1 MRSSEECS
9 LSQDTDHNR
18 QKYFGGAA
26 HASSRR
32 RPRGRFYLLAITLVL
47 GFSGYQAGEA
57 RAVSRES
64 SAEKAEHLRQQ
75 ANPQLFNQWTFD
87 KDAVGDVPKGFSTL
101 ASGEASGGSW
111 TIEAQPAS
119 PSSPHVVRGK
129 SDCTTCIELLMAQG
143 FQYEYP
149 DLVIRIRQE
158 AGTAAG
164 EVGVVFGFK
173 DAGNYYATVVSLPR
187 KTIEVVRVIEGKES
201 VLGRATIKMKP
212 VEWHTLRIQRN
223 TIISK
228 DFVET
233 FFDGSLALSVEDQA
247 LGVGQVG
254 LLVRGEISA
263 QFDNFNA
270 APLYSSRPLSA
281 PAAY

>member
-9 LSQDTDHNR
+9 LSQDTDHNH
-18 QKYFGGAA
+18 QKYFGGTA
-26 HASSRR
+26 HATSRR
-32 RPRGRFYLLAITLVL
+32 RPRGRFYLLAFTLVL
-47 GFSGYQAGEA
+47 GFSSYQAGEA